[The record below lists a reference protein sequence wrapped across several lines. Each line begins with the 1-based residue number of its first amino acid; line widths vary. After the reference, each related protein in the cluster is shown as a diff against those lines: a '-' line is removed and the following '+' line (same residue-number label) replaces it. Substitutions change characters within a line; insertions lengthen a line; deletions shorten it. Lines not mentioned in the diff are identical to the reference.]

1 MPLIIL
7 IAALVWMNLRN
18 EFKELSDELNAD
30 TTADILRAADSQ
42 ATVPVTEPIAET
54 ARAAPA
60 SAPEPPPAR
69 TGVGF
74 TPAGRFRAV
83 TSTNGGMQFS
93 LTLDPGDGTFQVQAG
108 NGFYSVPLSGGS
120 FVYDPGTGVLLMSG
134 MNNVGSL
141 FSEPMQI
148 VERHDD
154 HFHVAYSGVRWDLI
168 PE

>member
-1 MPLIIL
+1 MRYLKSKL
-7 IAALVWMNLRN
+7 TTRLFLLLAVATFAAQ
-18 EFKELSDELNAD
+18 S
-30 TTADILRAADSQ
+30 
-42 ATVPVTEPIAET
+42 
-54 ARAAPA
+54 ARADEG
-60 SAPEPPPAR
+60 SRAPELP
-69 TGVGF
+69 
-74 TPAGRFRAV
+74 TPLCQ
-83 TSTNGGMQFS
+83 SI
-93 LTLDPGDGTFQVQAG
+93 QVQAG